1 MEWWEGE
8 SCEGAREWGSETK
21 KTIIRF
27 KTTRPTVHTDVL
39 HDVYTKSK
47 IKITSNKH
55 TKTRSNQTTEN
66 EIMSSVSGREL
77 VSIICVYLQCMA
89 IHFIFQVLLTFFV
102 RLCRLIY

>member
-1 MEWWEGE
+1 M
-8 SCEGAREWGSETK
+8 
-21 KTIIRF
+21 
-27 KTTRPTVHTDVL
+27 HTDVL

-89 IHFIFQVLLTFFV
+89 IHFIFPVLLTFFCAIV
-102 RLCRLIY
+102 SANLLTMSITHFGLKLAFDV